1 MTCRSDRVSMTLKQ
15 AEKMMADIR
24 TMQKLARNEGASNRL
39 QNTLDRCAV
48 QIKKSIGKAKAMER
62 TLF

>member
-1 MTCRSDRVSMTLKQ
+1 MTLKQ

-24 TMQKLARNEGASNRL
+24 TMQRLARNEGASNRL

-48 QIKKSIGKAKAMER
+48 QIKKSICKAKAMER

>member
-1 MTCRSDRVSMTLKQ
+1 MTLKQ

-24 TMQKLARNEGASNRL
+24 TMQRLARNEGASNRM

>member
-1 MTCRSDRVSMTLKQ
+1 
-15 AEKMMADIR
+15 MMADIR
-24 TMQKLARNEGASNRL
+24 TMQRLARNEGASNRL

-48 QIKKSIGKAKAMER
+48 QIKKSISKAKAMER